1 MKRIFTILTVFL
13 LTFSVQAQYN
23 RDLLDILP
31 HINADSIARTI
42 QDLENFDNRYCDH
55 GAGNIDVAEYLV
67 SRLQN
72 YGVHNA
78 AIDSFFLNT
87 DFIWLPHIERYCYN
101 VVGFIPGR
109 ENRDSIVIVG
119 AHLDAIS
126 LVNRTLQEYA
136 PGADDNASGVAVM
149 LEIARVI
156 HKLHIRPRNTI
167 CFMGYDAEEVGFE
180 GSKYDAAKRVAQGD
194 KVIAMLNN
202 DMVSNQ
208 PDSLPYTLTLHWYDN
223 AVELAERAAF
233 MCETF
238 TNITPVIPAAGE
250 PNKLRQNSDSWMY
263 AQQDIPAVFAIEY
276 YFSDYYHTVN
286 DEFFRCNT
294 DFAKEVA
301 KMNMALLFELAIG
314 DIYEHNGQTGIENN
328 TNDLSVRFSPNPAS
342 DYINVQCTTN
352 TGFEIHVY
360 DLTGRLIMSQ
370 STPDNNIILNINNL
384 ESGIYLAEI
393 FSNGKK
399 STEKF
404 IKK

>member
-1 MKRIFTILTVFL
+1 
-13 LTFSVQAQYN
+13 
-23 RDLLDILP
+23 
-31 HINADSIARTI
+31 
-42 QDLENFDNRYCDH
+42 
-55 GAGNIDVAEYLV
+55 
-67 SRLQN
+67 
-72 YGVHNA
+72 
-78 AIDSFFLNT
+78 
-87 DFIWLPHIERYCYN
+87 
-101 VVGFIPGR
+101 
-109 ENRDSIVIVG
+109 
-119 AHLDAIS
+119 
-126 LVNRTLQEYA
+126 
-136 PGADDNASGVAVM
+136 
-149 LEIARVI
+149 
-156 HKLHIRPRNTI
+156 
-167 CFMGYDAEEVGFE
+167 MGYDAEEVGFE